1 MKIKFIITF
10 CFLAIFGLINVREVP
25 VPVRIITYT
34 FIMIPSTLSY
44 VITYC
49 YYASLPEAIQTVL
62 TSAAKSVIVWHMA
75 MSTTMYAQLT
85 IYSLVGHKLG
95 EDNDTIAYQQ
105 QLDYNNSRTPTNQS
119 YFPAV
124 GSHMSPE
131 LENQTGDS
139 TNQTCFSIPI
149 WNIAGCTFGVAFI
162 EFQLMRVLLEIDPY
176 RLLGMNIELLA
187 FPLAISVPV
196 ISGVLSL
203 IVYLDGG
210 SLCDQIQLTMVSRKL
225 NMIVDIQNTLFP
237 RINLRI
243 IQS

>member
-49 YYASLPEAIQTVL
+49 YYASLPETIQTVL

-95 EDNDTIAYQQ
+95 EGNDTNAYQQ
-105 QLDYNNSRTPTNQS
+105 QLEVNNSRTPTNQT
-119 YFPAV
+119 Y
-124 GSHMSPE
+124 SHMSLK